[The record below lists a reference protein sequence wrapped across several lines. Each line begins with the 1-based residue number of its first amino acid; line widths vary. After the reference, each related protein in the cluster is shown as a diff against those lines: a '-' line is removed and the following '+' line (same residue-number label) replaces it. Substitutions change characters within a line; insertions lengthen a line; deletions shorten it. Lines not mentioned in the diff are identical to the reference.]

1 MESSTNIKFTAPS
14 DGKLT
19 LVFGG
24 STSAAGKAV
33 NVNGTKYTCDG
44 NGIAEIDISAG
55 TVEIKKADSINLFYM
70 NFESSSTP
78 DPDPKPDNPD
88 PVEGKLG
95 DVNGDGTVDIQDA
108 VLLKKHAAQMAVT
121 INEKNADVDKD
132 GKITSTDI
140 VLILKKCA
148 GIDVGF

>member
-1 MESSTNIKFTAPS
+1 
-14 DGKLT
+14 
-19 LVFGG
+19 
-24 STSAAGKAV
+24 
-33 NVNGTKYTCDG
+33 
-44 NGIAEIDISAG
+44 
-55 TVEIKKADSINLFYM
+55 M